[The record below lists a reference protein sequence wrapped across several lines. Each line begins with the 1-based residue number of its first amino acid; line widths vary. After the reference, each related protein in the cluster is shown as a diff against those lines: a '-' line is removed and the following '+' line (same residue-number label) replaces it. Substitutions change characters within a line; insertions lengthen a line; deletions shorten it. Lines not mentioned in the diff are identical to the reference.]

1 VSSAGTV
8 VHALNIQQISTMA
21 YGDVITSGNANE
33 DNNFR
38 FDNGAY
44 ILNLKT
50 TGLSTGTYNL
60 YFTAGDDPVLHSVQ
74 FQVK

>member
-1 VSSAGTV
+1 MPWAFGHYLHDRFGRRGS
-8 VHALNIQQISTMA
+8 L
-21 YGDVITSGNANE
+21 GNANP

-38 FDNGAY
+38 FESGLGGTGGY
-44 ILNLKT
+44 IYNLKT

-60 YFTAGDDPVLHSVQ
+60 YFNAGNDPVLHTLQ